1 MVRTSLSVPNGQRR
15 GRPVAGQATCVHILA
30 IECTPYTRSF
40 SIRKFGDGQWYVGPG
55 NGLFELVQRRA
66 EWGRLFSILGR
77 AAWLPQG
84 QQHSALPRCG
94 ARLLRD
100 RSLPDRAHVLTH
112 ALIVAHP
119 LHEKAVPDTNG
130 IAPPMHKD
138 LNLTEGAQRD
148 DVVGLD
154 QNRSRVHQGTGQSVE
169 GKFSSEGS
177 SKTAK
182 YNGRGSASRQ

>member
-1 MVRTSLSVPNGQRR
+1 MGKGGGGRSLAKPRASIYSQSNARPIQGPLASASSATASGTSAPATVCLSWSSVVRNG
-15 GRPVAGQATCVHILA
+15 
-30 IECTPYTRSF
+30 
-40 SIRKFGDGQWYVGPG
+40 VGY
-55 NGLFELVQRRA
+55 F
-66 EWGRLFSILGR
+66 LFSGE
-77 AAWLPQG
+77 
-84 QQHSALPRCG
+84 QHGFRKASNIQRCLD
-94 ARLLRD
+94 AETRLLRD

-169 GKFSSEGS
+169 GQFSSEGS